1 MNKSRALGK
10 GLSSLLPRSQGA
22 PAGASFGAPLGAQ
35 HQAFVPPP
43 PPAPLPVT
51 ELGMDA
57 IQTNPDQPRKDFRQ
71 GQLLELAVSITRDGI
86 IQPLVVRNIAKKSE
100 TPKYELVAGERRL
113 RAARLAGLEKVP
125 VVVQD
130 ISDERLLE
138 VALVENIQ
146 REDLNPMELA
156 IAFERMAT
164 ELSLNHEEIG
174 ARTGKDRATI
184 TNSIRLL
191 QLPKELQEMVAKR
204 ELSAGHARAVL
215 KLHNE
220 ADQKELAKRI
230 IAEGWTVRKAESYTP
245 PVSAAKSAKATVTTE
260 TVDPNVKAA
269 VQEMERAL
277 GTRVRIQEKSPG
289 KGRIEIE
296 YYSSD
301 DLDRIYN
308 LIASQT

>member
-10 GLSSLLPRSQGA
+10 GLSSLLPRSQGG
-22 PAGASFGAPLGAQ
+22 PAGAQPQVS
-35 HQAFVPPP
+35 VPPTP
-43 PPAPLPVT
+43 PAAPLPVT
-51 ELGMDA
+51 ELGIDA

-125 VVVQD
+125 VVVQE

-156 IAFERMAT
+156 SAFERMAT

-204 ELSAGHARAVL
+204 ELSPGHARAVL

-220 ADQKELAKRI
+220 GDQKELARRI

-245 PVSAAKSAKATVTTE
+245 PASAAKSTKAGVTAE

-308 LIASQT
+308 LISSQT

>member
-22 PAGASFGAPLGAQ
+22 SVGAPIGARPEV
-35 HQAFVPPP
+35 FVPPSP
-43 PPAPLPVT
+43 VAPLPVT
-51 ELGMDA
+51 ELAIDA
-57 IQTNPDQPRKDFRQ
+57 IQTNPNQPRKDFRQ

-113 RAARLAGLEKVP
+113 RAAKLAGLEKVP
-125 VVVQD
+125 AVVQE

-191 QLPKELQEMVAKR
+191 QLPKEVQEMVAKR
-204 ELSAGHARAVL
+204 ELSPGHARAVL

-245 PVSAAKSAKATVTTE
+245 PAPAGKAAKAAAAPE
-260 TVDPNVKAA
+260 AIDPNVKAA

-308 LIASQT
+308 LISTQT

>member
-1 MNKSRALGK
+1 MNKNRALGK
-10 GLSSLLPRSQGA
+10 GLSSLLPRSQATPASAPPLALGPSA
-22 PAGASFGAPLGAQ
+22 PA
-35 HQAFVPPP
+35 V
-43 PPAPLPVT
+43 APLPVT
-51 ELGMDA
+51 ELPIDA
-57 IQTNPDQPRKDFRQ
+57 IQANPSQPRKDFRQ

-86 IQPLVVRNIAKKSE
+86 IQPLVVRTIGKKSDA
-100 TPKYELVAGERRL
+100 PKYELVAGERRL

-125 VVVQD
+125 VVVQQ

-138 VALVENIQ
+138 VALIENIQ
-146 REDLNPMELA
+146 REDLNPIELA
-156 IAFERMAT
+156 IAFGRMAS

-191 QLPKELQEMVAKR
+191 QLPQELQELVAKR

-215 KLHNE
+215 KLHSE
-220 ADQKELAKRI
+220 ADQRELAKRI
-230 IAEGWTVRKAESYTP
+230 IAEGWTVRRAESYTP
-245 PVSAAKSAKATVTTE
+245 PVGEAKSAKAAAPGP
-260 TVDPNVKAA
+260 VDPNVKAA

-289 KGRIEIE
+289 KGKIEIE

-308 LIASQT
+308 LISSQT

>member
-1 MNKSRALGK
+1 MNKNRALGK
-10 GLSSLLPRSQGA
+10 GLSSLLPRSQAVA
-22 PAGASFGAPLGAQ
+22 PAPAP
-35 HQAFVPPP
+35 PTP

-51 ELGMDA
+51 ELPIEA
-57 IQTNPDQPRKDFRQ
+57 VQTNPNQPRKDFRQ
-71 GQLLELAVSITRDGI
+71 AQLLELAVSITRDGI
-86 IQPLVVRNIAKKSE
+86 IQPLVVRKVGE
-100 TPKYELVAGERRL
+100 KYELVAGERRL

-125 VVVQD
+125 VVVQE

-138 VALVENIQ
+138 IALVENIQ
-146 REDLNPMELA
+146 REDLNPIELA
-156 IAFERMAT
+156 VAFERMAV

-191 QLPKELQEMVAKR
+191 QLPTELQDMVAKR
-204 ELSAGHARAVL
+204 ELSSGHARAIL

-220 ADQKELAKRI
+220 ADQKELAKKI
-230 IAEGWTVRKAESYTP
+230 VSEGWTVRKAEAYTP
-245 PVSAAKSAKATVTTE
+245 PVAETKVAKAAAGAPE
-260 TVDPNVKAA
+260 PADPNVKAA

-277 GTRVRIQEKSPG
+277 GTRVRIFEKSAG
-289 KGRIEIE
+289 KGKIEIE

-308 LIASQT
+308 LISAQN

>member
-10 GLSSLLPRSQGA
+10 GLSSLLPRSQPVTADPRPTGFSPAA
-22 PAGASFGAPLGAQ
+22 PA
-35 HQAFVPPP
+35 
-43 PPAPLPVT
+43 PAPLPVT
-51 ELGMDA
+51 ELALDE
-57 IQTNPDQPRKDFRQ
+57 IQTNPNQPRKDFRQ
-71 GQLLELAVSITRDGI
+71 AQLLELAVSITRDGI
-86 IQPLVVRNIAKKSE
+86 IQPLVVRNIAQKPDS
-100 TPKYELVAGERRL
+100 PKYELVAGERRL
-113 RAARLAGLEKVP
+113 RAAKLAGLEKVP
-125 VVVQD
+125 VVVQV

-138 VALVENIQ
+138 VALIENIQ

-191 QLPKELQEMVAKR
+191 QLPKELQDMVAKR

-230 IAEGWTVRKAESYTP
+230 VAEGWTVRKAESYQP
-245 PVSAAKSAKATVTTE
+245 AAPTGKSAKAAAASE
-260 TVDPNVKAA
+260 TQDPNVRAA

-289 KGRIEIE
+289 KGKIEIE
-296 YYSSD
+296 YYSGD

-308 LIASQT
+308 LIASQS